1 MYNLATGP
9 GTLDLESDPT
19 DVRLH
24 KRVPD
29 PINFTR
35 LRPGQPIGVDIPLD
49 YSLRAYLA
57 VLWKLTNHTRDGA
70 TRFFINRVPV
80 HRLTVEDISICDK
93 YRYMLQEM
101 QYPLLGVKVLL
112 GLRQDEADAGRCG
125 IHFYYRDRLISPYMR
140 LGAMSDPTTGPEVS
154 KVGMTVVVCNA
165 DALTPHHLK
174 QDFEDDMEGL
184 HGLLMQWLAEQI
196 NAWWY
201 EKGANIDTWVQ
212 CDKCGKWRRLPS
224 GSKASDY
231 DGLSWEC
238 TDHPECITCEVKQEL
253 LTSDH
258 QLRGDNHAPA
268 GSHLALR
275 APQVQC
281 ADYKSMQQLVDGVQV
296 VEWLGRKI
304 VLKVLCHGGFDNVK
318 QKLALSAAAS
328 TYESI
333 TSPNIPRL
341 LFVDF
346 DAAAV
351 GFENCGDPL
360 LDYLGRVGHRP
371 VLEDRLNVLR
381 GVALGLQELHQNRL
395 FHGRLAPS
403 KVLVDRGHRPYI
415 IGFGFNQ
422 IQHRSLCLDTGP
434 TQLPAVIYQP
444 AGHFTASTA
453 AQASAEDLAVDV
465 YR

>member
-196 NAWWY
+196 NA
-201 EKGANIDTWVQ
+201 
-212 CDKCGKWRRLPS
+212 
-224 GSKASDY
+224 
-231 DGLSWEC
+231 
-238 TDHPECITCEVKQEL
+238 
-253 LTSDH
+253 SDH

-268 GSHLALR
+268 GSH
-275 APQVQC
+275 
-281 ADYKSMQQLVDGVQV
+281 
-296 VEWLGRKI
+296 
-304 VLKVLCHGGFDNVK
+304 
-318 QKLALSAAAS
+318 
-328 TYESI
+328 ESI

>member
-268 GSHLALR
+268 GSH
-275 APQVQC
+275 
-281 ADYKSMQQLVDGVQV
+281 
-296 VEWLGRKI
+296 
-304 VLKVLCHGGFDNVK
+304 
-318 QKLALSAAAS
+318 
-328 TYESI
+328 ESI